1 MKETVA
7 APLALVVD
15 VVAPSVPDPADHVT
29 TLPATPTGLP
39 FASASCAVIVTADPA
54 TGLTDELETRYLA
67 GWAWKVTDPVE
78 AIGLPPIVPLIV
90 ACPGVVE
97 AVNVAA

>member
-7 APLALVVD
+7 TPLALVVD
-15 VVAPSVPDPADHVT
+15 VVAPSVPEVADHVT
-29 TLPATPTGLP
+29 ILPATPTGFP
-39 FASASCAVIVTADPA
+39 FVSASCAVIVTADPA
-54 TGLTDELETRYLA
+54 TGLADEVETRYFA
-67 GWAWKVTDPVE
+67 GWAWKVTEAVE

-97 AVNVAA
+97 AVRVAA